1 MEAVTVGPPDA
12 NQSADAVG
20 HWIHYVSPESLR
32 QQKTPIPDHTVE
44 LHRQRVLLCEIMAP
58 LGFAL

>member
-12 NQSADAVG
+12 EKGANAVG
-20 HWIHYVSPESLR
+20 RWIPYTSPRSL
-32 QQKTPIPDHTVE
+32 QQETAVTDHTVE